1 MIKCTLI
8 LGIQYIKCKCELE
21 NYINRFILLVKVIN
35 YYADNISIWKIV
47 VFGIHAMWFLECS
60 VGFYGTD
67 CATKCIYPTYGED
80 CQSRC
85 QCSDETCHF
94 SKGCLPNTGAVT
106 EYQELSTSHAHLSI
120 ELHVNKDN
128 NKIEY
133 VFVIK
138 LRRGYFIYSTHRFI
152 KKVFGEYRVFVSNRR
167 RRPVNKY
174 S

>member
-1 MIKCTLI
+1 M
-8 LGIQYIKCKCELE
+8 GIR
-21 NYINRFILLVKVIN
+21 INIRFILLVKVI
-35 YYADNISIWKIV
+35 YIYADNISIWKIV

-67 CATKCIYPTYGED
+67 CATKCNYPTYGED

-85 QCSDETCHF
+85 QCSNEICHF

-128 NKIEY
+128 KIEY

-138 LRRGYFIYSTHRFI
+138 LQKGLFYLFHRFN